1 MENVGIRR
9 KGITGI
15 MRKKAGYSSTTGIVL
30 TAVLLTVL
38 FLAAC
43 GSQPEDKKMQECKR
57 RPGRQNQTVK
67 RKFRYL

>member
-43 GSQPEDKKMQECKR
+43 GSQKIKKMQECKR
-57 RPGRQNQTVK
+57 RPARQNQTVK